1 MPVGPASARG
11 EAPFPGNAG
20 FPGDAGAK
28 KDIYGRG
35 DDDDGDGDAA
45 GAPGPGGNADA
56 SKLAGV
62 PGVASLPAPGPIKPA
77 VAKDFGREISVFGE
91 YVMMCFHST
100 PWVLREAALQK
111 IELDLESYSVSKVGA
126 RFFEVNGWRGTGVCT
141 WGGGVE

>member
-62 PGVASLPAPGPIKPA
+62 PAPGPIKPA